1 MSIIGDFIEDL
12 SKNQEDEYIYFI
24 KGIRDAQPFA
34 FLSALAFSLSI
45 FAYSYSPKEVSI
57 YAALAGISFL
67 LAFISLLSFR
77 FIKPN
82 FGLFLFLSYIYT
94 IIGVGFFLSIA
105 IKLCTPENFGEMAS
119 WVGLLMV
126 FQIILLISYFGY
138 RNSNVGRLFK
148 IGVLMLFGTYF
159 IGILYAL
166 IRLFVLIF
174 IKFDINDFAITGYF
188 MTILAIFFMIS
199 LIFLPILILMKP
211 KI

>member
-94 IIGVGFFLSIA
+94 IIGVGFFFIYCNKTLHTGKFWRNGIMGRFA
-105 IKLCTPENFGEMAS
+105 NGFPNNFINKLF
-119 WVGLLMV
+119 WL
-126 FQIILLISYFGY
+126 
-138 RNSNVGRLFK
+138 
-148 IGVLMLFGTYF
+148 
-159 IGILYAL
+159 
-166 IRLFVLIF
+166 
-174 IKFDINDFAITGYF
+174 
-188 MTILAIFFMIS
+188 
-199 LIFLPILILMKP
+199 
-211 KI
+211 